1 MGIFAVRNQA
11 TGRVSVKASRNV
23 PGAINRLTF
32 ELRQGCHRDRS
43 LQALWHARGADGVTM
58 DVLELVSER
67 QDPAFDDDA
76 GGGRLS
82 ARQAAAAMGRS
93 PAGLLRQALPREK
106 IGLVQREREGGG
118 ATQLV
123 LAAGGA
129 RRLRD
134 ACDTARTLLATPSAP
149 SGQAWAR

>member
-1 MGIFAVRNQA
+1 MGIFAIRNQA

-23 PGAINRLTF
+23 PGAINRLSF

-58 DVLELVSER
+58 DVLERVCER

-82 ARQAAAAMGRS
+82 ARQRCGRHGPVAGRAAAS
-93 PAGLLRQALPREK
+93 
-106 IGLVQREREGGG
+106 G
-118 ATQLV
+118 AADGEDRARAARARRRRRH
-123 LAAGGA
+123 AAGAGRGWRPPA
-129 RRLRD
+129 
-134 ACDTARTLLATPSAP
+134 A
-149 SGQAWAR
+149 

>member
-58 DVLELVSER
+58 DVLERVCER

-82 ARQAAAAMGRS
+82 ARQRCGRHA
-93 PAGLLRQALPREK
+93 PAGLLRQALPMEK